1 MQNQNLIFYYNCMI
15 IYYIV
20 LAFFIIM
27 TIVFAC
33 LFIKAKMTYRRL
45 LRKNLDENIAPIE
58 LVQKPEVVFSN
69 IKDENEQQILKRLQ
83 LLFEEE
89 HIYLNPDLNINDLAK
104 QIGTNKTT
112 LSHII
117 NTHLKINFP
126 TLLNQYRIKESIK
139 LLTDKQYSNYKIEA
153 IGEMCGYKNRQVFH
167 ATFKKEMGV
176 TPINFRKISQE
187 TTTNKE

>member
-89 HIYLNPDLNINDLAK
+89 HIYLNPAVDYEI
-104 QIGTNKTT
+104 T
-112 LSHII
+112 
-117 NTHLKINFP
+117 
-126 TLLNQYRIKESIK
+126 KESSNKYRLEIK
-139 LLTDKQYSNYKIEA
+139 GDLEDNTLFNVEYIDKRLGIK
-153 IGEMCGYKNRQVFH
+153 KLVVFLEELQNQM
-167 ATFKKEMGV
+167 KE
-176 TPINFRKISQE
+176 SL
-187 TTTNKE
+187 